1 MDGSPAS
8 FGWGSP
14 IAQMY
19 VSTQRAR
26 RTFPGGVK
34 TAYIFATRAREAAA
48 VRAMAASSER

>member
-1 MDGSPAS
+1 MARYPAS
-8 FGWGSP
+8 FGCGSP

-19 VSTQRAR
+19 VSTQTR